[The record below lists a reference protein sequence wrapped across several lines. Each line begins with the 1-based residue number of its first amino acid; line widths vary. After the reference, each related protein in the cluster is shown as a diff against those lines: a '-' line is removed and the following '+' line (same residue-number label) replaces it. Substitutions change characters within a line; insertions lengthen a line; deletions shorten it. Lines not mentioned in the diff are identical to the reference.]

1 MDSLFGVSTQ
11 LLAQIIGIS
20 AVLTIV
26 AIIVLSITNRIMFRI
41 GSRNITRTPLQS
53 LLIVIGLML
62 STTIIGAS
70 LGVGDTVTHSIR
82 KVALEGTGFVD
93 QEIEAQGNGI
103 FGDSYITVDDAE
115 KIRKLAV
122 ANSLVDGVIY
132 RIQSVA
138 PVVNTRTNRTE
149 SRMILR
155 GYSAN
160 DQPDFGKLNTTDG
173 KVVKLSDLKTNE
185 ILINEVAA
193 KTLDA
198 KSGDEIKIITV
209 SGEKSFGLH
218 SVLINGGLASGGST
232 PVGLMGLTN
241 LQSIL
246 SRDGEIDSIGVS
258 NLGGIEDSLVHS
270 EEVTKYLRTNLLN
283 LDVAGQIFTMLKKP
297 GVINELGKKIDD
309 VKTADETKND
319 LNKIVKELNSPV
331 MSDEFVALIGD
342 QSVRGLTFSS
352 IKDLEDGELTSLLA
366 LQARTLG
373 DFRID
378 DSKADA
384 IRLANTIG
392 NGVTTFLSIFGS
404 FSIVVGLLLIF
415 LVMVLLAAARKIE
428 MGMSR
433 AVGFKRSHLIKIF
446 TIEGSIY
453 AAMAATIGTLMGMLI
468 SITLVE
474 LLRRAIG
481 VDDFQIYSKFTI
493 TSLIITWGSGFIL
506 TLITVIISSYRIS
519 KLNIVSAIRGL
530 DEEFVKGPVDT
541 WKKRFGQLG
550 YGIGGPFT
558 YLFYKIK
565 EKQPKNYIYIVFG
578 TLLRCIPPVWILIIM
593 AKSVSVINPIL
604 KQGWPLLI
612 MGGGIGY
619 WGAEIQNSG
628 VYFSIGVSILLIG
641 VGLITRYIVKSLKG
655 DNNLA
660 GRIGATLEGAL
671 LLVFWGM
678 PFDAFESL
686 TGELE
691 FSPTLFVLGGV
702 AMVGSSVWI
711 LMNNTPVII
720 YLLSNIFGK
729 IPGLRAVLKTA
740 IAYPISSQFR
750 TGLTISMFALIIF
763 TLMINAVLNNLN
775 NVQRQSP
782 ERVTGGFDIVATVPE
797 EYPIDSFESVIE
809 KSSILDINDFETIT
823 GLIDIRTIVRQKNG
837 KEKNFKPLSVTA
849 VESTYFEK
857 TEIQFS
863 HYDPLYGNNPSEI
876 WNSLKSD
883 SSLAV
888 ISNSALANDDPFGP
902 PDRGFKIEDF
912 EATDD
917 IDAWTTISLQIR
929 PSRGG
934 EDILE
939 RDVIAVIDP
948 IADSLDDWERGSY
961 LITAQDV
968 IFPLTTKEVPFDT
981 FQIKL
986 SPESSKTASDI
997 VPLLETEF
1005 LYNGLDAVSTAE
1017 LIETS
1022 QAQSNAFTQLFQG
1035 FMGLGLVV
1043 GVAAIGVLS
1052 IRAVV
1057 ERRQSIGMLRA
1068 IGYRSQMIQIQFL
1081 AEALFIT
1088 LMGVI
1093 LGLALGTL
1101 TSWNIFNAISEEVS
1115 GLEYSIPWGTV
1126 LLMLGITSFFALLS
1140 AYLPAKQAGKIYPA
1154 EALRYE

>member
-1 MDSLFGVSTQ
+1 MDSLFGISTQ
-11 LLAQIIGIS
+11 LLAQIIGTS
-20 AVLTIV
+20 AILILVV
-26 AIIVLSITNRIMFRI
+26 IIGLSLTNRIMFRI

-82 KVALEGTGFVD
+82 KVALEGTGHVD
-93 QEIEAQGNGI
+93 QEIEPQGNAI
-103 FGDSYITVDDAE
+103 FGNSYISDSDAE
-115 KIRKLAV
+115 NIRKMAFE
-122 ANSLVDGVIY
+122 NNLVDGVIF

-138 PVVNTRTNRTE
+138 PAVNTRTNRTE

-155 GYSAN
+155 GYSEN
-160 DQPDFGKLNTTDG
+160 DQPGFGVLITTGGIAIKLA
-173 KVVKLSDLKTNE
+173 DLKANE
-185 ILINEVAA
+185 ILINEVGAE
-193 KTLDA
+193 TLDA
-198 KSGDEIKIITV
+198 KEGDEIKIITV
-209 SGEKSFGLH
+209 TGEKIFILRSIL
-218 SVLINGGLASGGST
+218 VNGGLASGGST
-232 PVGLMGLTN
+232 PVGLLGLNN
-241 LQSIL
+241 LQNIL
-246 SRDGEIDSIGVS
+246 SRNGEIDSIGVS

-270 EEVTKYLRTNLLN
+270 EEVTKYLRTKLLN
-283 LDVAGQIFTMLKKP
+283 GNVASQIFMMLKTSE
-297 GVINELGKKIDD
+297 VINELDEKIDNI
-309 VKTADETKND
+309 KTADESKND
-319 LNKIVKELNSPV
+319 LIEIVKELNKSS
-331 MSDEFVALIGD
+331 MSNEFVALIGD
-342 QSVRGLTFSS
+342 QSTRGLILST
-352 IKDLEDGELTSLLA
+352 IKDIEDGELTSRIA
-366 LQARTLG
+366 FESRKLG

-428 MGMSR
+428 MGMLR
-433 AVGFKRSHLIKIF
+433 AVGFKRSHLIKIL

-453 AAMAATIGTLMGMLI
+453 AAMAATIGTVMGMLI
-468 SITLVE
+468 SVTLVE

-493 TSLIITWGSGFIL
+493 TSLIITWGAGFIL
-506 TLITVIISSYRIS
+506 TLLTVIISSYRIS

-530 DEEFVKGPVDT
+530 DEEFVKGPGDT
-541 WKKRFGQLG
+541 WKKRIGELG
-550 YGIGGPFT
+550 YALGGPFT
-558 YLFYKIK
+558 YIFYNTKD
-565 EKQPKNYIYIVFG
+565 KQHRNYFSIVRG
-578 TLLRCIPPVWILIIM
+578 ALLRFIPPVWAAIIIF
-593 AKSVSVINPIL
+593 KLLSVVNPIL

-612 MGGGIGY
+612 IGTGLAY
-619 WGAEIQNSG
+619 WGANDLNSG

-641 VGLITRYIVKSLKG
+641 IGLSTRYILKSFKV
-655 DNNLA
+655 DNPLS
-660 GRIGATLEGAL
+660 GRIGSTLEGTL
-671 LLVFWGM
+671 LLIFWGL

-711 LMNNTPVII
+711 LMNNTPIII
-720 YLLSNIFGK
+720 YILINIFGK

-740 IAYPISSQFR
+740 IAYPIASQFR

-775 NVQRQSP
+775 NVQVQSP
-782 ERVTGGFDIVATVPE
+782 ERVTGGFDIVATIPE
-797 EYPIDSFESVIE
+797 EYPIKGFKDVIE
-809 KSSILDINDFETIT
+809 KSEILDIDDFDTIA
-823 GLIDIRTIVRQKNG
+823 GSVDIPTIVRQKNG
-837 KEKNFKPLSVTA
+837 KEKNFKSLTVAA
-849 VESTYFEK
+849 VETAYLQN
-857 TEIQFS
+857 TQIQFS
-863 HYDPLYGNNPSEI
+863 HYDRQYGTTPEEI
-876 WNSLKSD
+876 WKNLNSD
-883 SSLAV
+883 ASLAV
-888 ISNSALANDDPFGP
+888 ISNNTLANDDPFGP
-902 PDRGFKIEDF
+902 PDRGFEIEGFGASEEPD
-912 EATDD
+912 T
-917 IDAWTTISLQIR
+917 WKTITLEIR
-929 PSRGG
+929 PSSGG
-934 EDILE
+934 EGTLE
-939 RDVIAVIDP
+939 RNVIAVIDP
-948 IADSLDDWERGSY
+948 IADSLDDWERGGY
-961 LITAQDV
+961 LITAGD
-968 IFPLTTKEVPFDT
+968 IILPLTSKDVPFDT

-986 SPESSKTASDI
+986 SPESSKTANDI

-1005 LYNGLDAVSTAE
+1005 LYNGLDAVSTAD

-1022 QAQSNAFTQLFQG
+1022 QAQSNAFTLLFQG

-1068 IGYRSQMIQIQFL
+1068 IGYRSQMIQLQFL

-1088 LMGVI
+1088 LMGVL
-1093 LGLALGTL
+1093 LGLGLGTL
-1101 TSWNIFNAISEEVS
+1101 TSWNIFNAISREVS

>member
-11 LLAQIIGIS
+11 LLAQIIGI
-20 AVLTIV
+20 ATLIAIV
-26 AIIVLSITNRIMFRI
+26 VIIGLAATNRIMFRI
-41 GSRNITRTPLQS
+41 GSRNVTRTPLQS

-82 KVALEGTGFVD
+82 KVALDATGFVD
-93 QEIEAQGNGI
+93 QEIEPQGNAI
-103 FGDSYITVDDAE
+103 FGDSHISAIDAQN
-115 KIRKLAV
+115 IRKMALE
-122 ANSLVDGVIY
+122 NSLVDGVIF

-138 PVVNTRTNRTE
+138 PAVNVRTDRTE

-155 GYSAN
+155 GYTEK
-160 DQPDFGKLNTTDG
+160 DQPDFGTLNTKAG
-173 KVVKLSDLKTNE
+173 SVIKLSDLKTNE

-198 KSGDEIKIITV
+198 KVGDEIKIITV
-209 SGEKSFGLH
+209 NGEKTFQLR

-232 PVGLMGLTN
+232 PLALMGLAN
-241 LQSIL
+241 LQNIL
-246 SRDGEIDSIGVS
+246 SRDGEIDSIGIS
-258 NLGGIEDSLVHS
+258 NLGGIEDSLKHS
-270 EEVTKYLRTNLLN
+270 EEVTKYLRIGLLN
-283 LDVAGQIFTMLKKP
+283 NDVANELFIMLKTP
-297 GVINELGKKIDD
+297 AVINELEKKIDD
-309 VKTADETKND
+309 VNSSDYSKEN
-319 LNKIVKELNSPV
+319 LNKIVDELNKPV
-331 MSDEFVALIGD
+331 MSDEFIGLIGGQD
-342 QSVRGLTFSS
+342 VRNLTLSS
-352 IKDLEDGELTSLLA
+352 IKDLENGELTSRLA
-366 LQARTLG
+366 FKSRELG

-378 DSKADA
+378 DSKSSA

-433 AVGFKRSHLIKIF
+433 AVGFKRSHLVKIF
-446 TIEGSIY
+446 TIEGSLY
-453 AAMAATIGTLMGMLI
+453 AAMAATVGTLMGMLI

-481 VDDFQIYSKFTI
+481 VDDFQIYSKFTL
-493 TSLIITWGSGFIL
+493 TSLIITWGAGFIL
-506 TLITVIISSYRIS
+506 TLLTVIISSYRIS

-530 DEEFVKGPVDT
+530 DEEFVKGPVDN

-550 YGIGGPFT
+550 YGLGGPFT
-558 YLFYKIK
+558 YLFFKIK
-565 EKQPKNYIYIVFG
+565 NKQTKSYISIGFG
-578 TLLRCIPPVWILIIM
+578 TLIRFIPPIWVAIII
-593 AKSVSVINPIL
+593 AKALSVINPIL

-612 MGGGIGY
+612 IGAGMGY
-619 WGAEIQNSG
+619 WGAVDQNSG

-641 VGLITRYIVKSLKG
+641 VGLITRYTLKAFRA
-655 DNNLA
+655 NNQFSS
-660 GRIGATLEGAL
+660 RIGATLEGVL

-678 PFDAFESL
+678 PFDALEFL

-702 AMVGSSVWI
+702 AMVASSVWI
-711 LMNNTPVII
+711 LMNNTPII
-720 YLLSNIFGK
+720 IFVLSNVFGK

-775 NVQRQSP
+775 NVQQQYP
-782 ERVTGGFDIVATVPE
+782 ERVTGGFDIVATIPE
-797 EYPIDSFESVIE
+797 EYSINSMESVIE
-809 KSSILDINDFETIT
+809 KSTILDINDFEAII
-823 GLIDIRTIVRQKNG
+823 GLIDIPTIVRQKNG
-837 KEKNFKPLSVTA
+837 KEKNFKPLTITA
-849 VESTYFEK
+849 VETDYFET

-863 HYDPLYGNNPSEI
+863 HYDPTYGGNPSEI
-876 WNSLKSD
+876 WNSLKSNPE
-883 SSLAV
+883 LAV
-888 ISNSALANDDPFGP
+888 ISNSALDNDDPFGP

-912 EATDD
+912 KPSDESDT
-917 IDAWTTISLQIR
+917 WNTISLEIR

-934 EDILE
+934 EDIIE
-939 RDVIAVIDP
+939 RKIIAVIDP

-961 LITAQDV
+961 LITATDV
-968 IFPLTTKEVPFDT
+968 ILPLTSKKLPFGT

-986 SPESSKTASDI
+986 SSNTSKTASDI

-1005 LYNGLDAVSTAE
+1005 LYNGLNAVSTSE

-1115 GLEYSIPWGTV
+1115 GLEFAIPWMTV

-1140 AYLPAKQAGKIYPA
+1140 AYLPARQAGKIYPA

>member
-11 LLAQIIGIS
+11 LLSQIVGI
-20 AVLTIV
+20 ATVLTIV
-26 AIIVLSITNRIMFRI
+26 VIIGLSVTNRIMFRI

-82 KVALEGTGFVD
+82 KVALDGTGFVD
-93 QEIEAQGNGI
+93 QEIEAQGSGI
-103 FGDSYITVDDAE
+103 FGNSHITSNDAE
-115 KIRKLAV
+115 KIREMAS
-122 ANSLVDGVIY
+122 ANSLVDGVIF

-155 GYSAN
+155 GYSEN
-160 DQPDFGKLNTTDG
+160 DQPDFGTLNTIQG
-173 KVVKLSDLKTNE
+173 KVVKLSDLATSE
-185 ILINEVAA
+185 ILINEVLA

-198 KSGDEIKIITV
+198 QSGDEIKIITAQ
-209 SGEKSFGLH
+209 GESLFDIH
-218 SVLINGGLASGGST
+218 SVLENGGLASGGST
-232 PVGLMGLTN
+232 PVGLMSLKN
-241 LQSIL
+241 LQIL
-246 SRDGEIDSIGVS
+246 LLRSGEIDSIGVS
-258 NLGGIEDSLVHS
+258 NLGGIEDSLIYS
-270 EEVTKYLRTNLLN
+270 DEVTKYLRTNLLN
-283 LDVAGQIFTMLKKP
+283 IDVAKQIFIMLNTP
-297 GVINELGKKIDD
+297 SVIDDLNKKIDD
-309 VKTADETKND
+309 IKTPDEAKVNLTKM
-319 LNKIVKELNSPV
+319 VKELNYST

-342 QSVRGLTFSS
+342 QSIRTLVFSS
-352 IKDLEDGELTSLLA
+352 IKEIENGELSSRLA
-366 LQARTLG
+366 FESRSLG

-384 IRLANTIG
+384 IQLANTIG

-453 AAMAATIGTLMGMLI
+453 AAMAATLGTLMGMVI

-481 VDDFQIYSKFTI
+481 ADDFQIYSKFTI

-506 TLITVIISSYRIS
+506 TLITVFISSYRIS

-541 WKKRFGQLG
+541 WGKRFRQLG

-565 EKQPKNYIYIVFG
+565 EKQPKNYTSIVIG
-578 TLLRCIPPVWILIIM
+578 TVLRLIPPVWGIIIIV
-593 AKSVSVINPIL
+593 KVFSLINPVL
-604 KQGWPLLI
+604 KQGWPLVI
-612 MGGGIGY
+612 IGTGIGY

-628 VYFSIGVSILLIG
+628 VYFNIGVSILIVG
-641 VGLITRYIVKSLKG
+641 IGLITRYVVKIMKG

-686 TGELE
+686 TGELG

-711 LMNNTPVII
+711 LMNNTSVII
-720 YLLSNIFGK
+720 FMVSSIFGK

-763 TLMINAVLNNLN
+763 TLMINAVLNNLD

-797 EYPIDSFESVIE
+797 EYPIDNFESVIE
-809 KSSILDINDFETIT
+809 QSSILDINDFEIIT
-823 GLIDIRTIVRQKNG
+823 GLIDIPTIVRQKNG
-837 KEKNFKPLSVTA
+837 KEKLFKPLTVTA

-857 TEIQFS
+857 SEIQFS
-863 HYDPLYGNNPSEI
+863 HYDPLYGNNSSEI
-876 WNSLKSD
+876 WDSLKSD
-883 SSLAV
+883 PFLAV

-917 IDAWTTISLQIR
+917 ADAWKTISLEIR

-934 EDILE
+934 KDILE
-939 RDVIAVIDP
+939 RKIIAVIDP
-948 IADSLDDWERGSY
+948 IADSLDDWDRGSY
-961 LITAQDV
+961 LVTGNDV
-968 IFPLTTKEVPFDT
+968 ILPLASKYVPFDT
-981 FQIKL
+981 YQIKL
-986 SPESSKTASDI
+986 SDESSKAASDI

-1005 LYNGLDAVSTAE
+1005 LYNGLDAVSTAD

-1022 QAQSNAFTQLFQG
+1022 QAESNAFTQLFQG
-1035 FMGLGLVV
+1035 FMGLGLIV

-1081 AEALFIT
+1081 SEALFIT

-1115 GLEYSIPWGTV
+1115 GLEYSIPWVTV

-1140 AYLPAKQAGKIYPA
+1140 AFLPAKQASKIYPA